1 MRNSMVL
8 AVAFSLVLP
17 AFVQGDDGDLDKT
30 IDKAIEILDRYAEEK
45 EDTVPAEAFQ
55 KCKGLAIMNVVKAGF
70 IFSGTGGT
78 GLVVVRTKSGKWSP
92 PAAISAGGVGIGLQA
107 GGSNVD
113 YVMLLNTDDAV
124 KEFSK
129 QGNYKGGVEAE
140 GTAGSEGRNL
150 SAGLAGMSAITTY
163 SFSRG
168 LFGGVSTSDM
178 GFGVEDDTNQEFY
191 GESLKARDIL
201 AGKNKQTPPSVK
213 KLWRALEETDRKTK
227 VTYENSQKTG
237 ATKK

>member
-1 MRNSMVL
+1 MNQAPFFAAILWML
-8 AVAFSLVLP
+8 ASVGTRADS
-17 AFVQGDDGDLDKT
+17 GDLEKA
-30 IDKAIEILDRYAEEK
+30 IDKAVEILDRYANEK
-45 EDTVPAEAFQ
+45 EDTVPSEAFQ

-70 IFSGTGGT
+70 IFSGSGGT
-78 GLVVVRTKSGKWSP
+78 GLVVVRTKNGKWSP
-92 PAAISAGGVGIGLQA
+92 PSAISAGGVGIGLQA

-163 SFSRG
+163 SFSQG

-178 GFGVEDDTNQEFY
+178 GFGVEDDTNADFY

-201 AGKNKQTPPSVK
+201 AGKNKQTPPAVK
-213 KLWRALEETDRKTK
+213 KLWKALENTDRKTK
-227 VTYENSQKTG
+227 VTYENALKTG
-237 ATKK
+237 GTKK